1 MKQRVKQSVVA
12 LVGGLMLALSLPG
25 VPASA
30 EEVPYVPTPP
40 NVVDAMLSIAQVEAA
55 ALDEDFGSPI
65 SQGAYHR
72 LGRISI

>member
-1 MKQRVKQSVVA
+1 MTQRVKQPLVA

-40 NVVDAMLSIAQVEAA
+40 NVVDAMLSIAPL
-55 ALDEDFGSPI
+55 ALKAFGITKQKTPVASC
-65 SQGAYHR
+65 A
-72 LGRISI
+72 